1 MKRKILFGFLTL
13 FFVSSLYAASYS
25 KIKITSIDNG
35 YMKEDVTESSAS
47 LWEYSDGAMSTVH
60 IYGSVTTDCVSVRCI
75 WSNTSIDAIWD
86 YILNGSKKTTGIDDF
101 TLTKY
106 QAGSTTFT
114 YNCSENLDNMQWG
127 SNYYVFIAKYKDGSY
142 KHESFTVYIH
152 QGSGYER
159 GKPVIY
165 FYPQKKTTVSVKVSP
180 KGGVTESI
188 PEYKNGWKVSASPD
202 GKLTDKKTGK
212 EYPYLF
218 WESNDFTGEVDTSEG
233 FVVETAELEKFF
245 VEKLTFLG
253 LNEKEI
259 ADFNEF
265 WIPEINKSEKPYTF
279 ITFNSMDKIN
289 SEAPLVISPKPDSI
303 IRVYFEYLALD
314 EAIETK
320 EQTLTPAERSGF
332 AVVEWGGKKTK

>member
-1 MKRKILFGFLTL
+1 MKKIITL
-13 FFVSSLYAASYS
+13 FVAALFTTSSIFAASYS
-25 KIKITSIDNG
+25 SIKVNKLQSGDNNYVLEDEAGSIYLYDETMG
-35 YMKEDVTESSAS
+35 IQ
-47 LWEYSDGAMSTVH
+47 H
-60 IYGSVTTDCVSVRCI
+60 IIGSVTSDCVSVRCI
-75 WSNTSIDAIWD
+75 WSSTSIASIWD
-86 YILNGSKKTTGIDDF
+86 YILNGSKATKGIDDF
-101 TLTKY
+101 TLSKY
-106 QAGSTTFT
+106 TAGSTSFT
-114 YNCSENLDNMQWG
+114 YNASESLDNMQWG
-127 SNYYVFIAKYKDGSY
+127 SNYYVFIAKFKDGSY
-142 KHESFTVYIH
+142 KHSTLTLYIH

-165 FYPQKKTTVSVKVSP
+165 LYPQKKTTVSVKVSP

-279 ITFNSMDKIN
+279 ITFNSMDRIN